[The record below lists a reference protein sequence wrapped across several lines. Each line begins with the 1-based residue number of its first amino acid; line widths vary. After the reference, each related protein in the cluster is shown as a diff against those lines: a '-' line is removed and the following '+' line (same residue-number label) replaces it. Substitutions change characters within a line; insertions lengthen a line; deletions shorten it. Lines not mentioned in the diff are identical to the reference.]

1 MYSNNS
7 EGYRLARTNK
17 KEKKNEKKKKKEGA
31 TQQIGNGLD
40 NKMSEE

>member
-17 KEKKNEKKKKKEGA
+17 KKKKRKKKKEEEGA

>member
-17 KEKKNEKKKKKEGA
+17 KEKEKKEKKEGA